1 LSQPPSAPPGPE
13 VDRDNPWPGLSSFT
27 EDLKGFFFGREKE
40 TEELVRLVRRN
51 TLTVLFG
58 QSGLGKSSLLQ
69 AGVFPVLREADFL
82 PLYLR
87 LDHDPSLPPLADQVK
102 AALIEA
108 FKSAGADAPAPRPD
122 ESLWEYFHRKDIDI
136 WSSKNRLLTPVLA
149 FDQFEEIFTLGRAD
163 DARRERGRAFLTE
176 LADLVENRPPAA
188 LRAKFDSGDLDP
200 ARYAFD
206 KPSCQVILSLR
217 EDFLPDL
224 EGLKNEMRSL
234 MHSRMRV
241 RRLTGTQALE
251 IVTRPAPHLLAEGV
265 AERVVEFV
273 AGGRGGSAERLAE
286 MEVEPALLSVICREL
301 NQRRRA
307 LGREQITA
315 DLVSGNRREILN
327 DFYER
332 SVSDL
337 PPAMREFVEDHLLTK
352 SGFRDNLALETVLEA
367 PGVNR
372 ALVDTLVS
380 RRLLRIEDRLGV
392 QRVELT
398 HDVLADVI
406 RASRDS
412 RQQRL
417 ALEQARLQERRARRR
432 VWWLR
437 GIAAGLVVLLAGV
450 SDLAYRAVVARDRG
464 AVRAALSDL
473 DFASQLMERDD
484 APAAIAH
491 LVNAAQTDP
500 ANPVV
505 GTRLISALAMR
516 SWPIW
521 RDTGVRLP
529 SPGVATEFLP
539 DGKGLLIL
547 GEDGVVRLLD
557 AKTYQ
562 LVREFHFP
570 AQATGLQVSRLGTDM
585 FAVVFPDG
593 SGAVANAATGSS
605 SEFPKPQ
612 DAAQWQK
619 FAISPDGKWLAL
631 ADKARLELVAT
642 ADGRVRTSV
651 PMPKGANPSSANF
664 SPDSGRLM
672 VSDWQLG
679 VEIFRVPTLG
689 VVLPWVHP
697 SEYGNGG
704 AAYADFSP
712 DGTSCVMSWWNG
724 ARLVNAATGARVG
737 PPLGLG
743 TGQIEFATFDAD
755 GRRVFTMG
763 NDREVRIWDTAT
775 QLPALPPMVHGAA
788 VKGGQLGGLGR
799 VLLTRSN
806 DDVLHL
812 WDTST
817 GAQLVEPN
825 LRVRTDASAA
835 LEPGGDRVLFCA
847 PDGRL
852 LALRTTPS
860 SIRPVVWMPEGDP
873 IKVGNGGATNNTV
886 TWFSAAE
893 PETLLHVGRDYSEHF
908 SLESLRTVAM
918 ARVSWK
924 GKLRI
929 HDSDEKTGLFLATSP
944 DVGFSLWRNVSGT
957 LEKVRDLADSPRHAE
972 GSFIGES
979 GSGLIGLA
987 TVQAAV
993 ASSIRIWRAADGLPA
1008 GPVISLPSGMQE
1020 GAISISPDGTRL
1032 ALGAGNGIAGV
1043 WEIAT
1048 GREVAQFIP
1057 DIPATTAATAFSPDG
1072 RLVGT
1077 TTYSDG
1083 PWIDGVAYTTGRLW
1097 NAQTGQPVGP
1107 PHRHRENMMVALSP
1121 DSQLAVFASVDGSM
1135 DVVSTLT
1142 GQSIYAPLIFPYS
1155 PLSGDSL
1162 FKAARF
1168 LGSDR
1173 IVMGTREA
1181 ILCWDAHSGLPLMEP
1196 LRPSGEPISLYDIDS
1211 KGRFA
1216 ALIAFSGRVS
1226 IWPLPPHYG
1235 RAEVPQWLLRLA
1247 RTLSG
1252 RRLDENGALVPSDTD
1267 FERTNAGLAT
1277 VREELAALPADAPYA
1292 EWGRW
1297 ILADPDTRT
1306 IAPGLNITLAEARA
1320 RGLSGD

>member
-1 LSQPPSAPPGPE
+1 VPPGQE

-27 EDLKGFFFGREKE
+27 EDLRGFFFGREKE

-69 AGVFPVLREADFL
+69 AGVFPLLREADFL

-87 LDHDPSLPPLADQVK
+87 LDHDPSSPPLADQVK
-102 AALIEA
+102 AALVDA

-136 WSSKNRLLTPVLA
+136 WSAKNRLLTPVLA
-149 FDQFEEIFTLGRAD
+149 FDQFEEIFTLGTAD
-163 DARRERGRAFLTE
+163 EARRERGRAFLTE

-188 LRAKFDSGDLDP
+188 LRAKFDSGELDT

-224 EGLKNEMRSL
+224 EGLKNEIRSL
-234 MHSRMRV
+234 MHSRMRI

-273 AGGRGGSAERLAE
+273 AGGRGGSVERLAE
-286 MEVEPALLSVICREL
+286 LEVEPALLSVICREL
-301 NQRRRA
+301 NQRRRT
-307 LGREQITA
+307 LGQDQITT

-332 SVSDL
+332 SVNDL

-367 PGVNR
+367 PGVTR

-380 RRLLRIEDRLGV
+380 RRLLRIEDRLGI

-417 ALEQARLQERRARRR
+417 AIEEARVRERRARRR

-473 DFASQLMERDD
+473 EFASQLMERDD

-529 SPGVATEFLP
+529 SAGVLTQFLG
-539 DGKGLLIL
+539 DGKGLLVL

-557 AKTYQ
+557 AKTYK
-562 LVREFHFP
+562 LVREFHFR
-570 AQATGLQVSRLGTDM
+570 AEARASLGVSKSGSEL
-585 FAVVFPDG
+585 FAVFLPDG
-593 SGAVANAATGSS
+593 SGVVANAATGAM
-605 SEFPKPQ
+605 SEFPKPENQ
-612 DAAQWQK
+612 GQWVK
-619 FAISPDGKWLAL
+619 WAISPNGKWLAL
-631 ADKARLELVAT
+631 ASQSTLDLVTA
-642 ADGRVRTSV
+642 ADGRVHSSL
-651 PMPKGANPSSANF
+651 PMPSGANPSSVHF

-679 VEIFRVPTLG
+679 AEIFRVPTLD

-712 DGTSCVMSWWNG
+712 DGASCVMTWWNG
-724 ARLVNAATGARVG
+724 ARLVNAATGAAIG

-743 TGQIEFATFDAD
+743 SGQIEFATFEAD
-755 GRRVFTMG
+755 GRRVLTFG
-763 NDREVRIWDTAT
+763 NDRTVRIWDTAN
-775 QLPALPPMVHGAA
+775 QRPALQPLVHGAA
-788 VKGGQLGGLGR
+788 VKGGQLSRDGR

-806 DDVLHL
+806 DDALHL
-812 WDTST
+812 WDTAT
-817 GAQLVEPN
+817 GTQLVEPN
-825 LRVRTDASAA
+825 LTVRMDASAA
-835 LEPGGDRVLFCA
+835 LDPLGGKVLFCA
-847 PDGRL
+847 PDGRIM
-852 LALRTTPS
+852 ALWTAPS
-860 SIRPVVWMPEGDP
+860 SLRPVVWMPKGDP
-873 IKVGNGGATNNTV
+873 LRVSGTSVTNAAV
-886 TWFSAAE
+886 TWFSESE
-893 PETLLHVGRDYSEHF
+893 PGMINHASGSGLEQF
-908 SLESLRTVAM
+908 SLESLRSLAKPR
-918 ARVSWK
+918 AFPG
-924 GKLRI
+924 GKVI
-929 HDSDEKTGLFLATSP
+929 VHDVDDKTGLILASSP
-944 DVGFSLWRNVSGT
+944 GAGFSIWSN
-957 LEKVRDLADSPRHAE
+957 
-972 GSFIGES
+972 ES
-979 GSGLIGLA
+979 GSLKKVSDLVGSPRENASGGFYRDSGSNFVGLA
-987 TVQAAV
+987 TFQAAK
-993 ASSIRIWRAADGLPA
+993 ASSIRIWRVADGMPA
-1008 GPVISLPSGMQE
+1008 GPAISLPTNMAE
-1020 GAISISPDGTRL
+1020 DALKLSPDGTRL
-1032 ALGAGNGIAGV
+1032 ALGAANGVAGV
-1043 WEIAT
+1043 WEVAT
-1048 GREVAQFIP
+1048 GRPLAQF
-1057 DIPATTAATAFSPDG
+1057 DSDDTASTAMTQFSPDG
-1072 RLVGT
+1072 RLVATSTYPDGT
-1077 TTYSDG
+1077 
-1083 PWIDGVAYTTGRLW
+1083 WINGINYTNGRLW
-1097 NAQTGQPVGP
+1097 DAQTGRPMSLP
-1107 PHRHRENMMVALSP
+1107 YRHREAMEVAFSR
-1121 DSQLAVFASVDGSM
+1121 DSKLAAFASVDGSM
-1135 DVVSTLT
+1135 DVVATST
-1142 GQSIYAPLIFPYS
+1142 GKPIYAPLIFPFA
-1155 PLSGDSL
+1155 PLSGGND
-1162 FKAARF
+1162 FDAMRF
-1168 LGSDR
+1168 LGGDR
-1173 IVMGTREA
+1173 IVIGTRDA
-1181 ILCWDAHSGLPLMEP
+1181 IYCWDAHSGLPLMEP
-1196 LRPSGEPISLYDIDS
+1196 LRAYADTISRYDIDS
-1211 KGRFA
+1211 QGRFA
-1216 ALIAFSGRVS
+1216 ALIAYNGRVT
-1226 IWPLPPHYG
+1226 IWPFPPRYG
-1235 RAEVPQWLLRLA
+1235 KAAVPPWLLRLA

-1252 RRLDENGALVPSDTD
+1252 RRLDENGALVPSDAG
-1267 FERTNAGLAT
+1267 FEQTN
-1277 VREELAALPADAPYA
+1277 EELAKIRQELDALPADAPYA

-1297 ILADPDTRT
+1297 ILSDPDTRP
-1306 IAPGLNITLAEARA
+1306 IAPGLNITQAEARA
-1320 RGLSGD
+1320 RGLSD